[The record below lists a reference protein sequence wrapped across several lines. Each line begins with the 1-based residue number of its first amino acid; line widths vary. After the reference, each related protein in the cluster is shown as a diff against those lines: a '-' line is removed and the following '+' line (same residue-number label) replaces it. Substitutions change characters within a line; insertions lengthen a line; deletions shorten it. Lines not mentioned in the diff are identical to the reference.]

1 MARGSGVTEPGWDD
15 DSEYRRA
22 VRRAWGTVALASC
35 CSLLVV
41 GLVVLAVIGAG
52 AFLFVVETLSG

>member
-1 MARGSGVTEPGWDD
+1 MAERGWDD

-22 VRRAWGTVALASC
+22 VRGAWGMVVLASC

-41 GLVVLAVIGAG
+41 ALVVLAVLGAG
-52 AFLFVVETLSG
+52 VFVFLVEALGG

>member
-1 MARGSGVTEPGWDD
+1 MTEPGWDD

-52 AFLFVVETLSG
+52 AFLFVVEALSG

>member
-1 MARGSGVTEPGWDD
+1 MRGRRVAERGWDD

-22 VRRAWGTVALASC
+22 VGRAWGMVALASC

-41 GLVVLAVIGAG
+41 ALVVLAVLGAG
-52 AFLFVVETLSG
+52 VFVFLVEALGG

>member
-1 MARGSGVTEPGWDD
+1 MTERDWDD

-22 VRRAWGTVALASC
+22 VRRTWGMVALASC

-41 GLVVLAVIGAG
+41 GLVVLAVLGAG
-52 AFLFVVETLSG
+52 VFLFLVEALGA